1 MPITAVYLRHRKP
14 VDYGTAPGSTT
25 ISRRGR
31 DLFRRFLNLANGAL
45 GSASA
50 DAEYA
55 LVYGGSTEPA
65 CAVAGIATTT
75 AGTSLTATIS
85 GVAVAV
91 TPAGGDITS
100 CGLLAQAIN
109 ASTNALVQG
118 FVTAS
123 NLSATLTLTSVTAGA
138 TVDVCGTR
146 FTATTGTP
154 PELVSGGNLCTFSM
168 SGSDTAD
175 ALALA
180 TAINQAPGVS
190 RFVAAISVAGVVHLF
205 ARQAVAS
212 GTNAFTWATG
222 PGVPPNSI
230 VSQSS
235 TIVASTATLAAT
247 AKVGIVACAPGV
259 VGNAFTIAGA
269 SGTGTTATLGTQT
282 RLIGGTGLNVV
293 AISDGC

>member
-1 MPITAVYLRHRKP
+1 MPISVAYLRHRKP

-25 ISRRGR
+25 ISRRGSE
-31 DLFRRFLNLANGAL
+31 LFRRFVNLATASL
-45 GSASA
+45 GVGSA
-50 DAEYA
+50 DAEYT
-55 LVYGGSTEPA
+55 LVYTSTDPA
-65 CAVAGIATTT
+65 CAVAGITTTT
-75 AGTSLTATIS
+75 AGTSLTATIN

-118 FVTAS
+118 FVQAS
-123 NLSATLTLTSVTAGA
+123 NLSATLTLTGATAGV
-138 TVDVCGTR
+138 TVDICGTR
-146 FTATTGTP
+146 FVGTTGTP
-154 PELVSGGNLCTFSM
+154 PTLVSGGNLCTFDI

-190 RFVAAISVAGVVHLF
+190 RYVAAISVAGVVHLF

-222 PGVPPNSI
+222 PGVPVNSI
-230 VSQSS
+230 ISNTA

-259 VGNAFTIAGA
+259 TGNAFTVAAA

-282 RLIGGTGLNVV
+282 RLIGGTGLNIVG
-293 AISDGC
+293 ISDGCR